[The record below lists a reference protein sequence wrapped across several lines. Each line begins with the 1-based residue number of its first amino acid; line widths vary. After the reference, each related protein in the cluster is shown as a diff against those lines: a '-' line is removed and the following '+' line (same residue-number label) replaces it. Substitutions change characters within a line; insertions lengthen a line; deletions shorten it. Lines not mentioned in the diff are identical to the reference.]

1 MLKKT
6 FIYGADPEFQALDC
20 LLPDRITGPLPVV
33 VCIHG
38 GGWQM
43 GTRGDLDYYGRL
55 IVEAGFAAIL
65 PSYRL
70 SGTAP
75 HPAQIEDMESVL
87 AWIAR
92 EGLAQGLDRTR
103 VSLTGASA
111 GGHLAALLGL
121 RATRRANGPCT
132 VRCMVPV
139 CGVHDIARWRI
150 EKPEY
155 LPYVERLLGGRVE
168 DGSALER
175 EASPLFQIHSQAPPC
190 LCTHGTADKVVP
202 LNQSEAFV
210 TALCQAGIAAN
221 LVKVTGCGHAAGQP
235 DEQPIE
241 PLGGWPVFRD
251 FLQKYGR

>member
-6 FIYGADPEFQALDC
+6 YIYGGDPEFQALDC
-20 LLPDRITGPLPVV
+20 LLPDRINGPLPVV
-33 VCIHG
+33 ICIHG

-55 IVEAGFAAIL
+55 ITEAGFAAIL

-70 SGTAP
+70 SGMAP
-75 HPAQIEDMESVL
+75 HPAQIEDMEAVL

-92 EGLAQGLDRTR
+92 EGLTQGLDQTR
-103 VSLTGASA
+103 VSLTGVSA

-121 RATRRANGPCT
+121 RATRCANAPCT
-132 VRCMVPV
+132 VRCMIPV

-155 LPYVERLLGGRVE
+155 LPYVERFLGGRAENFSV
-168 DGSALER
+168 AER
-175 EASPLFQIHSQAPPC
+175 EASPLFQIHPQAPPC
-190 LCTHGTADKVVP
+190 LCTHGTEDIVVS
-202 LNQSEAFV
+202 LNQSESFV
-210 TALCQAGIAAN
+210 AALCRAGLRAD
-221 LVKVTGCGHAAGQP
+221 LVKVPGCGHAAAHPNTQP
-235 DEQPIE
+235 SE

-251 FLQKYGR
+251 FLQQYGR